1 MAALSL
7 DRVTVARRLD
17 ADPEH
22 LEQFVVNHPEPTVDV
37 VLRSAVTSKPPR
49 RVSGETRDLLDEWIE
64 HRKDRQHDGP
74 RRWVVEHL
82 REHGPTREIELAD
95 LVADELGT
103 EDRNVGWLTVLALER
118 GDCIYTPDDE
128 DGREFRLCDGMAE
141 C

>member
-49 RVSGETRDLLDEWIE
+49 RVSGETRDLLDEWIAD
-64 HRKDRQHDGP
+64 RKERQWDDP
-74 RRWVVEHL
+74 RYQIVDYLH
-82 REHGPTREIELAD
+82 EHGPTPELELAD
-95 LVADELGT
+95 LVASGPDGT
-103 EDRNVGWLTVLALER
+103 ARNDGFNAVLSLER
-118 GDCIYTPDDE
+118 GGYIYTPDDE

-141 C
+141 